1 MPSQNR
7 ALQEISKALTSYP
20 MLSLLLAAGSVRC
33 SERRE
38 EAPAPLGS
46 VPGFASDL
54 LDALGKAN

>member
-1 MPSQNR
+1 MLSQNH
-7 ALQEISKALTSYP
+7 ALQEISKALTSYL

-33 SERRE
+33 SE

-54 LDALGKAN
+54 LDALGKAH